1 MANIFDYLKWRGD
14 ISVCSSPFCEV
25 DALILSEISY
35 LDFSG
40 IVTNDFSST
49 ITLKEASYRFFSDA
63 KRAHK
68 SLGLIIPDLIHD
80 VLKIA
85 ANTRR
90 FGDMKLTSFVSDTN
104 EREEKQFSA
113 MAVDTGDRHLFVA
126 FRGTDDTI
134 VGWREDFSMSYC
146 YTVPSQVAAK
156 KYLDSVAEKSPSPI
170 RVGGHSK
177 GGNLALYSALN
188 ADYPVRERICAVYNF
203 DGPGFAE
210 EITESESYA
219 ALKGRIHTFVPENS
233 IVGMLLNHDSEFVT
247 VRSTASGV
255 YQHDGFTWGI
265 DVNKFAVL
273 PEGSINNQ
281 RNDKIL
287 KSWLS
292 SFDYNKRREFTE
304 SLFELLEATG
314 AKTLTDLSIDRL
326 EKAKEFISALSK
338 FDKEKRKT
346 LSEALSF
353 LVKETLKNK
362 LKKDNK

>member
-1 MANIFDYLKWRGD
+1 MANIFDYLKWRAD
-14 ISVCSSPFCEV
+14 ISVCHSPFCEV

-40 IVTNDFSST
+40 IVANDFSRT
-49 ITLKEASYRFFSDA
+49 ITLKEAANIFFSDA
-63 KRAHK
+63 KRANK

-80 VLKIA
+80 VLKVA

-90 FGDMKLTSFVSDTN
+90 YGEMKLISFVSDTN

-146 YTVPSQVAAK
+146 YTVASQVEAK
-156 KYLDSVAEKSPSPI
+156 KYLDSVAEKFPSPI

-188 ADYPVRERICAVYNF
+188 ADYNVRQRICAVYNF

-219 ALKGRIHTFVPENS
+219 ALRSRIHTFVPENS

-247 VRSTASGV
+247 VKSTASGI
-255 YQHDGFTWGI
+255 YQHDGFTWSI

-273 PEGSINNQ
+273 PEGSQSNL
-281 RNDKIL
+281 RNERIL
-287 KSWLS
+287 KNWIS
-292 SFDYNKRREFTE
+292 SFDYNRRRAFTE

-314 AKTLTDLSIDRL
+314 AKTLTDLSVDRL
-326 EKAKEFISALSK
+326 DKAKEFISALSK
-338 FDKEKRKT
+338 FDKEKRKNLT
-346 LSEALSF
+346 EVLSF
-353 LVKETLKNK
+353 LVRETIRNK
-362 LKKDNK
+362 LKK